1 MEERRI
7 CSLSSIQLYLSIS
20 PSQELLLQL
29 YWKMSSSS
37 VNEWDNEYAR
47 LARIASQL
55 RTQGVS
61 VAADPQHL
69 ALHLNRL
76 DAQLN
81 SLPVSAAEVQ
91 RRRRLIQHLQG
102 ESGGGGMSGYTPPM
116 SGSPHHASSPVP
128 VMTSQMAMAMRQQ
141 DDMIDELAVGVG
153 RLRDQTQLIG
163 EEARMHVNLLGEME
177 TNLDLA
183 HNGLEAETRRAARL
197 KEDQSVW
204 RLQLIVA
211 GLSVLLVLLILLG
224 LS

>member
-1 MEERRI
+1 M
-7 CSLSSIQLYLSIS
+7 
-20 PSQELLLQL
+20 
-29 YWKMSSSS
+29 SS

-55 RTQGVS
+55 RTQGAS
-61 VAADPQHL
+61 VTADPQQLVRHL
-69 ALHLNRL
+69 QRL
-76 DAQLN
+76 DSQLN

-102 ESGGGGMSGYTPPM
+102 DSVPGYTPPVTG
-116 SGSPHHASSPVP
+116 SGSPHGSPVP
-128 VMTSQMAMAMRQQ
+128 MMTSQMAMAMRQQ
-141 DDMIDELAVGVG
+141 DDMIDELAIGVG
-153 RLRDQTQLIG
+153 RLRDQTQVIG
-163 EEARMHVNLLGEME
+163 EEARMHVNLLGDME
-177 TNLDLA
+177 ANLDLA

-211 GLSVLLVLLILLG
+211 GLSVLLVLLTLLG

>member
-1 MEERRI
+1 MA
-7 CSLSSIQLYLSIS
+7 
-20 PSQELLLQL
+20 
-29 YWKMSSSS
+29 SS

-61 VAADPQHL
+61 VAADPQQL

-76 DAQLN
+76 DSQLN

-102 ESGGGGMSGYTPPM
+102 DTNTMSGYTPPI
-116 SGSPHHASSPVP
+116 SSTGSPHSSPVP

-177 TNLDLA
+177 NNLDLA